1 MFLALALALSAVA
14 ARLVWLQGVR
24 APELRERALRQR
36 VTEAVLPAVRGSI
49 LARDGEPLALS
60 VHRSTIVA
68 DPRQIPDALLVAQ
81 RLAPILKEEPGAVL
95 PRLEGD
101 RSFSYVARTVDD
113 AVAQQVQS
121 LHLPGIRLVP
131 ETVRAY
137 PSGTMAGA
145 VLGIAG
151 VDGQGLEGLEYGYD
165 DVLRGR
171 PGRVVEERDPR
182 GRPIPQAP
190 SHLEPSVPGRSLVLS
205 IDSRLQYEVE
215 SVLEAGVSRYQA
227 KGGMAMVMDP
237 HTGEILAL
245 ANAPGFSPADFSSVP
260 VEGRRN
266 RAVTDVFEPGSTNKV
281 ITMAAA
287 LETGAVTR
295 TTRIDVPDR
304 LWVADEEFHDA
315 HDHETENWTIDDIL
329 RESSNIGTIK
339 VAQAVGGKKLDD
351 FLDRFGYG
359 RTTGLDFPGEAEG
372 IVLPYEDWS
381 GTSYATIPVGQGIA
395 TSAVQMT
402 LVYATVAND
411 GVRPV
416 PSLVRGEQ
424 AGSGGKVEQRRP
436 SDVPRRIIS
445 SETAQ
450 QLRQMLQL
458 VVDKGTGE
466 EAAVPGYPVGGKT
479 GTARIP
485 GPDGYSDAYVA
496 SFIGFA
502 PADDPQVVVSVFIDQ
517 PTSTIYGGSTAAP
530 LFSEITGFAL
540 RSMKVSPRPDH
551 LAGSALTTPN

>member
-171 PGRVVEERDPR
+171 PGRVV
-182 GRPIPQAP
+182 
-190 SHLEPSVPGRSLVLS
+190 
-205 IDSRLQYEVE
+205 
-215 SVLEAGVSRYQA
+215 
-227 KGGMAMVMDP
+227 
-237 HTGEILAL
+237 
-245 ANAPGFSPADFSSVP
+245 
-260 VEGRRN
+260 
-266 RAVTDVFEPGSTNKV
+266 
-281 ITMAAA
+281 
-287 LETGAVTR
+287 
-295 TTRIDVPDR
+295 
-304 LWVADEEFHDA
+304 
-315 HDHETENWTIDDIL
+315 
-329 RESSNIGTIK
+329 
-339 VAQAVGGKKLDD
+339 
-351 FLDRFGYG
+351 
-359 RTTGLDFPGEAEG
+359 
-372 IVLPYEDWS
+372 
-381 GTSYATIPVGQGIA
+381 
-395 TSAVQMT
+395 
-402 LVYATVAND
+402 
-411 GVRPV
+411 
-416 PSLVRGEQ
+416 
-424 AGSGGKVEQRRP
+424 
-436 SDVPRRIIS
+436 
-445 SETAQ
+445 
-450 QLRQMLQL
+450 
-458 VVDKGTGE
+458 
-466 EAAVPGYPVGGKT
+466 
-479 GTARIP
+479 
-485 GPDGYSDAYVA
+485 
-496 SFIGFA
+496 
-502 PADDPQVVVSVFIDQ
+502 
-517 PTSTIYGGSTAAP
+517 
-530 LFSEITGFAL
+530 
-540 RSMKVSPRPDH
+540 
-551 LAGSALTTPN
+551 